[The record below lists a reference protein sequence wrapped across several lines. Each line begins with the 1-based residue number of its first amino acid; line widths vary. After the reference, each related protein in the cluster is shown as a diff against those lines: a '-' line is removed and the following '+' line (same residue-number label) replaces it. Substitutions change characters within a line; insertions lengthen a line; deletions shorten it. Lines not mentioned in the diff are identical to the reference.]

1 MLSDLNDRI
10 DSTLNFVEIGL
21 VFSVPTVRYKIEK
34 HFKLDAKKGTRERI
48 DEESI
53 KKRKVNEQA

>member
-1 MLSDLNDRI
+1 MIESIPLFTLSRL
-10 DSTLNFVEIGL
+10 IGL